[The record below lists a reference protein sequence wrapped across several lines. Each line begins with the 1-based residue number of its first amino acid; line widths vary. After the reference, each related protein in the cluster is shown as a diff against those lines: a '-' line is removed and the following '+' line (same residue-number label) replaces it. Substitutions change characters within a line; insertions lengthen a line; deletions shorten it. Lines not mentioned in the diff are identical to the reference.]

1 MRPVW
6 PVILRRA
13 RRFENGVVG
22 VMSMSSTTLVE
33 TEAVHQDVILSMRGI
48 KKSFPGV
55 QALKGVDFELR
66 RGEVH
71 ALIGENGAGKST
83 LVKIV
88 MGVYR
93 KDEGTIFLNG
103 KEVDFSNPE
112 QAREHGVN
120 MVFQELSLIPHLDVA
135 QNIFLGREP
144 KGRFGFI
151 RYRELYRK
159 TRELIENYRLQVP
172 FTMRDKISSLGRG
185 NCQIVEILKAL
196 ARETVVLILDEPTA
210 SLTKEEEDSLYQIIM
225 TLKKQGVS
233 IIYISHRLEEV
244 LRNCDRITVLR
255 DGVRVATENADHLD
269 VDALVEMMTGKS
281 LHSQGKGVRG
291 EGSTQRKNVALSV
304 RNLTIGSRVQGIS
317 FDLHYGE
324 VLGVTGLMG
333 SGKSEI
339 AQALFGIHPSRI
351 GEIYFEGRRLNVRNP
366 LDAIRAGIALVP
378 EDRKREGLV
387 LIHSVED
394 NVSLSVVR
402 DFSRMGWFQ
411 KRRAR
416 KAVEEQV
423 HRLMIKTPTLQQEV
437 QYLSGGNQQKVV
449 VGKWLIRKPKVL
461 ILDEPTVGI
470 DVKAKAELRSYVRE
484 MVADGSCGAILFS
497 SDLNDIIQ
505 ACDRVLVLYR
515 GRVVKEYVHT
525 AFLTEESLHRAIQGV
540 VDENP
545 LKNCSRKEKGE
556 GNGSGC

>member
-1 MRPVW
+1 MTKLGTYEKSESLA
-6 PVILRRA
+6 I
-13 RRFENGVVG
+13 
-22 VMSMSSTTLVE
+22 S
-33 TEAVHQDVILSMRGI
+33 QDVIMFLRGI

-93 KDEGTIFLNG
+93 KDEGVMVLDG
-103 KEVDFSNPE
+103 CEVDFLNPE
-112 QAREHGVN
+112 QAQQHGIN
-120 MVFQELSLIPHLDVA
+120 MVFQELSLIPYLDVA

-144 KGRFGFI
+144 KNRLGFI
-151 RYRELYRK
+151 KYRELYRWAE
-159 TRELIENYRLQVP
+159 ELIERYHLQVP
-172 FTMRDKISSLGRG
+172 FTVWDKIVSLGRG

-196 ARETVVLILDEPTA
+196 AREAKVLILDEPTA
-210 SLTKEEEDSLYQIIM
+210 SLTRDEEDSLYEIIM
-225 TLKKQGVS
+225 TLKKRGVS

-255 DGVRVATENADHLD
+255 DGVKVATKEAQDLS
-269 VDALVEMMTGKS
+269 VDALVEMMTGKRS
-281 LHSQGKGVRG
+281 HGKQIDG
-291 EGSTQRKNVALSV
+291 EKRETKQLIQPILTV
-304 RNLTIGSRVQGIS
+304 RNLSIGSRVHAVS
-317 FDLHYGE
+317 FEVYPGE
-324 VLGVTGLMG
+324 VLGITGLMG

-339 AQALFGIHPSRI
+339 ARALFGIERLSA
-351 GEIYFEGRRLNVRNP
+351 GEVMLQGKLLNVRSP
-366 LDAIRAGIALVP
+366 IGAIREGIALIP

-387 LIHSVED
+387 LTHSVED
-394 NVSLSVVR
+394 NITLSVVR
-402 DFSRMGWFQ
+402 DFSRTGWFQ
-411 KRRAR
+411 RKQAR
-416 KAVEEQV
+416 KEVEKQV
-423 HRLMIKTPTLQQEV
+423 HRLMIKTPTLQQQV

-449 VGKWLIRKPKVL
+449 VGKWLMCKPKIL

-470 DVKAKAELRSYVRE
+470 DVKAKGELRNYIRE

-515 GRVVKEYVHT
+515 GQIIKEYPH
-525 AFLTEESLHRAIQGV
+525 AALLSEESLHRAVQGV
-540 VDENP
+540 VET
-545 LKNCSRKEKGE
+545 
-556 GNGSGC
+556 